1 MGIFS
6 RFRDI
11 VSSNLNAML
20 EKAEDPEKL
29 IKLMIQ
35 EMEDTL
41 VELKAS
47 CAGAMANRTRVSRAR
62 DTASENVTK
71 WDGKARLAIE
81 KGREDLA
88 REALV
93 EKRACQDELDHR
105 EKEIIHF
112 DELVDQYQKDITQL
126 EEKLEA
132 ARNKHR
138 ILVQRHIHASHRKV
152 AQHKIR
158 KADSSDAFFRFE
170 QFESRIDRMEADA
183 DLVNYRGAD
192 LEDEFSKLETDEQ
205 IEKELASLKE
215 SMKEKEQD
223 KPAES

>member
-47 CAGAMANRTRVSRAR
+47 CAGAMASRTRVTRAR
-62 DTASENVTK
+62 DLADENIGK
-71 WDGKARLAIE
+71 WDKKARLAVE

-88 REALV
+88 REALL
-93 EKRACQDELDHR
+93 EKRACQEEAEHR
-105 EKEIIHF
+105 EKEVTHF
-112 DELVDQYQKDITQL
+112 DELIAQYQKDIVQL
-126 EEKLEA
+126 EEKLES

-152 AQHKIR
+152 AQGKIR

-170 QFESRIDRMEADA
+170 QFENRIDRMEADA
-183 DLVNYRGAD
+183 ELVNYRGAS

-205 IEKELASLKE
+205 IEQELASLKE
-215 SMKEKEQD
+215 SMTDQSKE
-223 KPAES
+223 S